1 MSCPCW
7 SPGLEYMMWSLLPHR
22 LPALAAPCYP
32 HPHSKLLHHCMHTNK
47 YTKLKI
53 SKTQMSPIAKDSL
66 QASVFNTTQINQM
79 VSQRNPILRFATTR
93 KRDKRQFLGLS
104 SPTVQQPIFNTHQRS
119 WPNYSSL
126 HCLKSQSEPDEMTSS
141 KNQGGLAT

>member
-1 MSCPCW
+1 M
-7 SPGLEYMMWSLLPHR
+7 LWSLLPHR

-32 HPHSKLLHHCMHTNK
+32 HPQSKLLHHCMHANE

-53 SKTQMSPIAKDSL
+53 SKTQMSPTAKDSL
-66 QASVFNTTQINQM
+66 QALVFNTTQINLM
-79 VSQRNPILRFATTR
+79 VSWQNPVLGFATPR
-93 KRDKRQFLGLS
+93 KRDKGQFLGLS
-104 SPTVQQPIFNTHQRS
+104 GPTVQQPIFSTHQCS

-126 HCLKSQSEPDEMTSS
+126 QCLQSWSEPDEMTSS